1 MDNFVLANTY
11 QIKKERAASVSKWRK
26 QPSFN
31 ENEITR
37 RPAPGGH
44 AITRRALESQSIARG
59 ARLLK

>member
-37 RPAPGGH
+37 RPEH
-44 AITRRALESQSIARG
+44 ARWDL
-59 ARLLK
+59 